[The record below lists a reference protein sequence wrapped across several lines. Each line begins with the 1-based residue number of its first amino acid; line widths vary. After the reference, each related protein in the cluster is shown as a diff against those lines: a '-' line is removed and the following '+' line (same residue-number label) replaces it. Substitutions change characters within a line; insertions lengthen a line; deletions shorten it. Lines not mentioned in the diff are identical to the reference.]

1 MKVFMIG
8 PTGLLGHRGAI
19 ELINRG
25 HTVSSIALPPLPDGL
40 QVPAGLELKLGN
52 YLEMTDQQLLTAMQ
66 GCQGFVFAA
75 GIDERVEGPPP
86 IYNLYKKYN
95 IDALQRL
102 MNLAAQAGIKH
113 TVVLGSYF
121 SHFANIW
128 PQMELE
134 KHHPYIRARLE
145 QETMALSYANS
156 GMDVAILELPYIFGA
171 QPGRKPVWLFIA
183 EMIKNAKGKRLFY
196 PKGGTTMVTVRQVGE
211 CIAGALE
218 RNQGAN
224 TYPVGWFNITWKT
237 WLEQFSAD
245 MGMPKKVVSIPTFL
259 YKFAARKVMKDMQR
273 RGIESGLEM
282 VSFADLMTAE
292 TYIDKSIIQQQLGV
306 TADDIDA
313 AIQQSVNVCMTI
325 INNPQKHAIDMK
337 AE

>member
-8 PTGLLGHRGAI
+8 ATGLLGHQGAI

-25 HTVSSIALPPLPDGL
+25 HTVKSIALPPLPE
-40 QVPAGLELKLGN
+40 GLEIPADLDLSLGN
-52 YLEMTDQQLLTAMQ
+52 YLEMSDQDLLANMQ
-66 GCQGFVFAA
+66 DCQGFVFAA

-86 IYNLYKKYN
+86 IYDLYKKYN

-102 MNLAAQAGIKH
+102 INLAAQAGIRH

-121 SHFANIW
+121 SHFAKIW
-128 PQMELE
+128 PRMELE

-145 QETMALSYANS
+145 QETMALSYANT
-156 GMDVAILELPYIFGA
+156 GMNVAILELPYIFGA

-183 EMIKNAKGKRLFY
+183 EMIKNAKGKHLFY

-211 CIAGALE
+211 SIAGALE

-224 TYPVGWFNITWKT
+224 AYPIGWFNMTWKT

-245 MGMPKKVVSIPTFL
+245 MGLPKKVVSIPTFL

-292 TYIDKSIIQQQLGV
+292 TYIYKSVIQQQLGV
-306 TADDIDA
+306 TPDDINA

-325 INNPQKHAIDMK
+325 INNPHAQIIDMK